1 MKTMLSRFFKHCL
14 WQGYFRFIT
23 TAITMGLRDK
33 MSFIKIGLIILCS
46 FLSMATFAR
55 VQCSNFATQ
64 EEAQRYYERNGA
76 TWLDRDRDGEACEC
90 LPGGSKY
97 GSSKCRNY

>member
-1 MKTMLSRFFKHCL
+1 MR
-14 WQGYFRFIT
+14 
-23 TAITMGLRDK
+23 LRNI
-33 MSFIKIGLIILCS
+33 MPVIKFGLIILCS
-46 FLSMATFAR
+46 FLSIETFAR

-97 GSSKCRNY
+97 GSSRCRKY

>member
-1 MKTMLSRFFKHCL
+1 MKTMLSSFFKHCL

-55 VQCSNFATQ
+55 VQCTDESPNDFGK
-64 EEAQRYYERNGA
+64 NH
-76 TWLDRDRDGEACEC
+76 
-90 LPGGSKY
+90 
-97 GSSKCRNY
+97 

>member
-46 FLSMATFAR
+46 FLSMETFAR

-97 GSSKCRNY
+97 GPSKCRKY

>member
-97 GSSKCRNY
+97 GSSKCQKY